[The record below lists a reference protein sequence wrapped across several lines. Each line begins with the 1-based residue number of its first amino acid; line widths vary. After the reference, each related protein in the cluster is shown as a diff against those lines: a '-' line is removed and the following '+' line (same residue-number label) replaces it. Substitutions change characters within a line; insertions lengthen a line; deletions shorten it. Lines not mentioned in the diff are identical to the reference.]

1 MKLSLGKFFK
11 PLTLLSYADI
21 ATLTSAFLG
30 FLAITY
36 IIDGSIP
43 SFIVAM
49 ILLPI
54 SAIIDGMDGALAR
67 RFGTK
72 HDFGKYLDSISDSI
86 CFGLAP
92 SILVY
97 SLYYD
102 VGRGP
107 ALDFINNDLEFAFRY
122 DLENLVAITAALMIA
137 LLSILRLARFTIGM
151 QGENTYFS
159 GLPAPALTIF
169 IVVISIKYSVVN
181 DYHSILVPFVIG
193 LVSLLT
199 VTTIPYA
206 KARDGFRNPI
216 LFGILVLI
224 MTITLLYFQN
234 SMWET
239 LWYASF
245 SLYMVY
251 FALIP
256 CMIISGYFEGLS
268 SSSVDNGD

>member
-1 MKLSLGKFFK
+1 M
-11 PLTLLSYADI
+11 TLLSYADI

-102 VGRGP
+102 IERGP
-107 ALDFINNDLEFAFRY
+107 ALDFVNNDLEFAFRY
-122 DLENLVAITAALMIA
+122 NLENLVAITAAVMIA
-137 LLSILRLARFTIGM
+137 LLSILRLARFTIGT

-159 GLPAPALTIF
+159 GLPAPGLTIF

-206 KARDGFRNPI
+206 KARAGFRNPI

-234 SMWET
+234 SMWKT

-256 CMIISGYFEGLS
+256 CVIISGYFEGLS

>member
-1 MKLSLGKFFK
+1 MSLKKFFR
-11 PLTLLSYADI
+11 PLTLLSYADV

-36 IIDGSIP
+36 IIDGIDGSEA

-49 ILLPI
+49 IILPI

-86 CFGLAP
+86 CFGMAP

-102 VGRGP
+102 IDRGP
-107 ALDFINNDLEFAFRY
+107 ALDFINDDLEFAFRY
-122 DLENLVAITAALMIA
+122 NLENLVAITAAIMVA
-137 LLSILRLARFTIGM
+137 LLSILRLARFTRGI
-151 QGENTYFS
+151 QGESTYFS
-159 GLPAPALTIF
+159 GLPAPALAMF
-169 IVVISIKYSVVN
+169 IMVISIKYSIVN
-181 DYHSILVPFVIG
+181 NYDSVLIPLVIG

-199 VTTIPYA
+199 VTTISYA
-206 KARDGFRNPI
+206 KARARFRNPI

-224 MTITLLYFQN
+224 LTMVLRYFEN

-239 LWYASF
+239 LWYAAF
-245 SLYMVY
+245 GLYMAY

-256 CMIISGYFEGLS
+256 VMIWAGYFEE
-268 SSSVDNGD
+268 

>member
-122 DLENLVAITAALMIA
+122 NLENLVAITAALMIA
-137 LLSILRLARFTIGM
+137 LLSILRLARFTIGT

-159 GLPAPALTIF
+159 GLPAPGLTIF

-206 KARDGFRNPI
+206 KARAGFRNPI

-256 CMIISGYFEGLS
+256 CVIISGYFEGLS

>member
-1 MKLSLGKFFK
+1 LTLKKFFR
-11 PLTLLSYADI
+11 PLTLLSYADV

-36 IIDGSIP
+36 IIDGSEA

-49 ILLPI
+49 IILPI

-72 HDFGKYLDSISDSI
+72 HDFGKYLDSIADSI
-86 CFGLAP
+86 CFGMAP

-102 VGRGP
+102 IERGP
-107 ALDFINNDLEFAFRY
+107 ALDFINDDLEFAFRY
-122 DLENLVAITAALMIA
+122 NIENLVAITAAIMIA
-137 LLSILRLARFTIGM
+137 LLSILRLARFTRGI

-159 GLPAPALTIF
+159 GLPAPGLTMF
-169 IVVISIKYSVVN
+169 IMVISIKYSIVN
-181 DYHSILVPFVIG
+181 DYDSVLIPSVFFPLVIG

-199 VTTIPYA
+199 VTTISYA
-206 KARDGFRNPI
+206 KARARFRNPI

-224 MTITLLYFQN
+224 LTIVLRYFEN

-239 LWYASF
+239 LWYAAF
-245 SLYMVY
+245 GLYMAY

-256 CMIISGYFEGLS
+256 AMIWAGYFEE
-268 SSSVDNGD
+268 